1 MQKTTDGI
9 YIAKVDQDKV
19 SSMVEA
25 ISSSSTTQI
34 KINDTPYQVKTSK
47 EKIDLSE
54 DVTKVIITVKNAAGN
69 QVEYKLYIVKENSPA
84 EDDASLKEVKAN
96 ETQATLKDDGT
107 YEVTVKATE
116 TQVNLEAI
124 ANQELAY
131 VSVDGNTETR
141 GSNTKQIDMSTE
153 TTKVITVTVKSIS
166 GKTKQYTIKIHRL
179 SAITG
184 KIITQAADQTKQ
196 TATIKVYNSQDTR
209 DENDAEDPRK
219 VIQEIQ
225 INPDGTYT
233 LDLEPGEYD
242 MVIKKTSYLE
252 HRITN
257 IVVKD
262 GVIITINDINIY
274 AGDLDENGEIEIED
288 LTSIIE
294 NYGIITDDNTVQK
307 GKYDLNEDGVVNK
320 LDRSILKANYGKT
333 KTTEQWVDPNPSTTS
348 NSTESTLS
356 SEMQAKAVVE
366 SNKESEDTTEQS
378 QVFVKPLKGQY
389 TITSAYGI
397 RIHPTTGEVKKHT
410 GIDISG
416 THHAEVLSI
425 AEGEVTYAG
434 VQKGFGNSVEIKH
447 VVNGETIYSFYAHLS
462 RIDVQKGQKV
472 KQGETIGLEGG
483 DPQTDPNVGNS
494 TGHHLHFELRKASG
508 YGNDIDPTKYI

>member
-1 MQKTTDGI
+1 
-9 YIAKVDQDKV
+9 
-19 SSMVEA
+19 MVEG
-25 ISSSSTTQI
+25 ISNSSTTKV

-47 EKIDLSE
+47 EKVDLSE

-84 EDDASLKEVKAN
+84 EDDANLKEVKAN
-96 ETQATLKDDGT
+96 ENQATLKDDGT

-242 MVIKKTSYLE
+242 IVISKTSYLE
-252 HRITN
+252 HRVTN

-262 GVIITINDINIY
+262 GEIITIDDINIY
-274 AGDLDENGEIEIED
+274 AGDLDENEEIEIED

-294 NYGIITDDNTVQK
+294 NYGTITDDNKAQK
-307 GKYDLNEDGVVNK
+307 EKYDLNEDGTVNK
-320 LDRSILKANYGKT
+320 QDRSILKANYGKT
-333 KTTEQWVDPNPSTTS
+333 KTTEKWVDPNPPAQKVTRTRKATKQE
-348 NSTESTLS
+348 NTVS
-356 SEMQAKAVVE
+356 SQNFVE
-366 SNKESEDTTEQS
+366 
-378 QVFVKPLKGQY
+378 PLKSQY
-389 TITSAYGI
+389 TITSAYGT
-397 RIHPTTGEVKKHT
+397 RVHPTTGEVKKHT
-410 GIDISG
+410 GIDLAG
-416 THHAEVLSI
+416 THHAEVVSV
-425 AEGEVTYAG
+425 ADGEVTYAG

-447 VVNGETIYSFYAHLS
+447 IVNGETIYSFYAHLS

-472 KQGETIGLEGG
+472 KQSQTIGLEGG

-508 YGNDIDPTKYI
+508 YGNDIDPTSVFGDGAKKH

>member
-1 MQKTTDGI
+1 
-9 YIAKVDQDKV
+9 
-19 SSMVEA
+19 MVEG
-25 ISSSSTTQI
+25 ISNSSTTKV
-34 KINDTPYQVKTSK
+34 KINDTPYQVKRSK
-47 EKIDLSE
+47 EKIDLTE

-84 EDDASLKEVKAN
+84 EDDANLKEVKAN
-96 ETQATLKDDGT
+96 ENKATLKENGI

-153 TTKVITVTVKSIS
+153 TTKQITITVKSIS

-242 MVIKKTSYLE
+242 IVISKTSYLE
-252 HRITN
+252 HRVTN

-262 GVIITINDINIY
+262 GEIITINDINIY
-274 AGDLDENGEIEIED
+274 AGDLDENEEIEIED

-294 NYGIITDDNTVQK
+294 NYGTITDDNKAQK
-307 GKYDLNEDGVVNK
+307 AQYDLNEDGIVNK
-320 LDRSILKANYGKT
+320 QDRSILKANYGKT
-333 KTTEQWVDPNPSTTS
+333 KTTEKWVDPNPPAKKVTRIRKAT
-348 NSTESTLS
+348 NQENTV
-356 SEMQAKAVVE
+356 SEQNFVE
-366 SNKESEDTTEQS
+366 
-378 QVFVKPLKGQY
+378 PLKSTY
-389 TITSAYGI
+389 TITSEYGT
-397 RIHPTTGEVKKHT
+397 RVHPTTGEVKKHT
-410 GIDISG
+410 GIDLAG
-416 THHAEVLSI
+416 THHAEVISI
-425 AEGEVTYAG
+425 ADGEVTYAG

-447 VVNGETIYSFYAHLS
+447 IVNGETIYSFYAHLS

-483 DPQTDPNVGNS
+483 DPKTDPNVGNS
-494 TGHHLHFELRKASG
+494 TGHHLHFEIRKASG
-508 YGNDIDPTKYI
+508 YGNDIDPKNFLGTNLKNTQN

>member
-1 MQKTTDGI
+1 
-9 YIAKVDQDKV
+9 
-19 SSMVEA
+19 MVEG
-25 ISSSSTTQI
+25 ISNSSTTKV
-34 KINDTPYQVKTSK
+34 KINDTPYQVKRSK
-47 EKIDLSE
+47 EKIDLTE

-84 EDDASLKEVKAN
+84 EDDANLKEVKAN
-96 ETQATLKDDGT
+96 ENKATLKENGI

-153 TTKVITVTVKSIS
+153 TTKQITITVKSIS

-196 TATIKVYNSQDTR
+196 TAIIKVYNSQDTR

-219 VIQEIQ
+219 VIKEIQ

-242 MVIKKTSYLE
+242 IVISKTSYLE
-252 HRITN
+252 HRVTN

-262 GVIITINDINIY
+262 GEIITINDINIY
-274 AGDLDENGEIEIED
+274 AGDLDENEEIEIED

-294 NYGIITDDNTVQK
+294 NYGTITDDNKAQK
-307 GKYDLNEDGVVNK
+307 AQYDLNEDGIVNK
-320 LDRSILKANYGKT
+320 QDRSILKANYGKT
-333 KTTEQWVDPNPSTTS
+333 KTTEKWVDPNPPAKKITRTRKATKQE
-348 NSTESTLS
+348 NTIS
-356 SEMQAKAVVE
+356 SQNFVE
-366 SNKESEDTTEQS
+366 
-378 QVFVKPLKGQY
+378 PLKSQY
-389 TITSAYGI
+389 TITSEYGT
-397 RIHPTTGEVKKHT
+397 RTHPTTGEVKKHT
-410 GIDISG
+410 GIDLAG
-416 THHAEVLSI
+416 THHAEVISI
-425 AEGEVTYAG
+425 ADGEVIYAG

-447 VVNGETIYSFYAHLS
+447 IVNGETIYSFYAHLS

-483 DPQTDPNVGNS
+483 DPKTDPNVGNS
-494 TGHHLHFELRKASG
+494 TGHHLHFEIRKASG
-508 YGNDIDPTKYI
+508 YGNDIDPKNFLGTNLKNTQN